1 MTALLDQ
8 ALKQIR
14 AATNA
19 EGGIGRNAAI
29 GWLELY
35 AQAKGEER
43 ERIGFM
49 AEALIAAAG
58 RPDDEAF
65 VKVLLAIGDDVPVS
79 MIKQKVDLALAER
92 RVYEA
97 AVASMKVKA

>member
-1 MTALLDQ
+1 MPALLDQ
-8 ALKQIR
+8 ALEQIR

-19 EGGIGRNAAI
+19 EGGIERSAAI

-35 AQAKGEER
+35 TQAKGEER

-49 AEALIAAAG
+49 AEALIAAAW

-65 VKVLLAIGDDVPVS
+65 VNALLAIGDDVPVS

-92 RVYEA
+92 RVFVAE
-97 AVASMKVKA
+97 VASMKAKA

>member
-1 MTALLDQ
+1 MPALLDQ
-8 ALKQIR
+8 ALEQIR

-19 EGGIGRNAAI
+19 EGGIERNAAI